1 MALQSSP
8 EQPLA
13 LRVVAKAIGDWVGR
27 LGQVWVEGQVAQL
40 SRRPGSSVVFITLR
54 DTAAELSLQATCS
67 PATCDAVEPGL
78 AEGARVVVLAKPSF
92 YLARGTLALQVSE
105 IRHVG
110 VGELLARLERL
121 KKVLAAEGLF
131 AAERKKPLPFLPR
144 TVGLVTGR
152 GSAAERDVIENARL
166 RWPAV
171 SFKVEAVAVQGV
183 NAVPEVIAAIG
194 RLDRD
199 REVDVIVVARGGGS
213 VEDLLP
219 FSDEGLVRA
228 AAACATP
235 LVSAIG
241 HEPDSP
247 LLDLVA
253 DLRAS
258 TPTDAGKR
266 VVPDVAEELMRVGG
280 LRDRARRVVQERV
293 SRELA
298 GLAAMRSRPC
308 LADPVGMVTGREGE
322 LHGLR
327 DRARRRLDHMLVSAV
342 EDLAHTRARV
352 TALSPQA
359 TLDRGYAVVQD
370 EAGAVL
376 RDAEAA
382 SVGQALFVR
391 LGRGSLDASVTRVQ
405 AVTVD
410 RGGTDA
416 DAVTRVP
423 E

>member
-13 LRVVAKAIGDWVGR
+13 LRTVAKAISDWVGR
-27 LGQVWVEGQVAQL
+27 LGQVWVEGQVTQL
-40 SRRPGSSVVFITLR
+40 NRRPGTSVVFFTLR
-54 DTAAELSLQATCS
+54 DTAAQLSLQATCS
-67 PATCDAVEPGL
+67 PATCDAVSPAL
-78 AEGARVVVLAKPSF
+78 AEGARVVVLAQPSF

-121 KKVLAAEGLF
+121 KKVLQVEGLF
-131 AAERKKPLPFLPR
+131 ADERKKPLPFLPR

-152 GSAAERDVIENARL
+152 GSAAERDVVENARL

-171 SFKVEAVAVQGV
+171 RFKVEAVAVQGV
-183 NAVPEVIAAIG
+183 NAVPEVVAALG

-199 REVDVIVVARGGGS
+199 REVDVIIVARGGGS

-228 AAACATP
+228 AGACATP

-241 HEPDSP
+241 HETDTP

-266 VVPDVAEELMRVGG
+266 VVPDVAEELARIGG
-280 LRDRARRVVQERV
+280 LRDRARRVAVGRV
-293 SRELA
+293 DREQA
-298 GLAAMRSRPC
+298 GLLATRSRPC
-308 LADPVGMVTGREGE
+308 LAEPLGMVDGRQLEV
-322 LHGLR
+322 HGMR
-327 DRARRRLDHMLVSAV
+327 DRARRRVDHMLVSAV
-342 EDLAHTRARV
+342 EDLVHTRARV
-352 TALSPQA
+352 TSLSPQA
-359 TLDRGYAVVQD
+359 TLERGYAVVQHGG
-370 EAGAVL
+370 GAVL
-376 RDAEAA
+376 RSAA
-382 SVGQALFVR
+382 DVAPGEEVSIR
-391 LGRGSLDASVTRVQ
+391 LGSGGLDASVTGVRP
-405 AVTVD
+405 
-410 RGGTDA
+410 G
-416 DAVTRVP
+416 
-423 E
+423 

>member
-13 LRVVAKAIGDWVGR
+13 LRTVAKAIGDWVGR

-40 SRRPGSSVVFITLR
+40 SRRPGSSVVFLTLR

-67 PATCDAVEPGL
+67 PATCDAVDPAL
-78 AEGARVVVLAKPSF
+78 QEGARVVVLAKPSF
-92 YLARGTLALQVSE
+92 YLARGQLALQVSE

-121 KKVLAAEGLF
+121 KKVLALEGLF
-131 AAERKKPLPFLPR
+131 DADRKKSLPFLPR
-144 TVGLVTGR
+144 TVGLITGR
-152 GSAAERDVIENARL
+152 ESAAERDVVENARL
-166 RWPAV
+166 RWPGV
-171 SFKVEAVAVQGV
+171 QFKVEAVAVQGV
-183 NAVPEVIAAIG
+183 NAVPDVIAAIA

-199 REVDVIVVARGGGS
+199 RDVDVIVVARGGGS

-241 HEPDSP
+241 HETDSP

-266 VVPDVAEELMRVGG
+266 VVPDMAEELSRVAA
-280 LRDRARRVVQERV
+280 LVARARSVITTRLD
-293 SRELA
+293 REQA
-298 GLAAMRSRPC
+298 GVTAVRSRPC
-308 LADPVGMVTGREGE
+308 LADPLGMVRGREGE
-322 LHGLR
+322 VAALQ
-327 DRARRRLDHMLVSAV
+327 DRARRRMGNLLDGAQADV
-342 EDLAHTRARV
+342 EHTRARV
-352 TALSPQA
+352 VALSPQA
-359 TLDRGYAVVQD
+359 TLQRGYAVVQTAD
-370 EAGAVL
+370 GTVVREPVAAGTAL
-376 RDAEAA
+376 RLRLAGGEQPAEA
-382 SVGQALFVR
+382 R
-391 LGRGSLDASVTRVQ
+391 
-405 AVTVD
+405 
-410 RGGTDA
+410 
-416 DAVTRVP
+416 
-423 E
+423 

>member
-13 LRVVAKAIGDWVGR
+13 LRTVAKAIGDWVGR

-40 SRRPGSSVVFITLR
+40 SRRPGSSVVFMTLR

-67 PATCDAVEPGL
+67 PGTCDAVSPAL
-78 AEGARVVVLAKPSF
+78 QEGARVVVLAKPSF
-92 YLARGTLALQVSE
+92 YLARGQLALQVTE

-121 KKVLAAEGLF
+121 KKVLALEGLF
-131 AAERKKPLPFLPR
+131 DEERKKPLPFLPQ
-144 TVGLVTGR
+144 TVGLITGR
-152 GSAAERDVIENARL
+152 ESAAERDVIQNARL
-166 RWPAV
+166 RWPGVA
-171 SFKVEAVAVQGV
+171 FKVEAVAVQGV
-183 NAVPEVIAAIG
+183 NAVPEVIAAIA

-199 REVDVIVVARGGGS
+199 RDVDVIVVARGGGS

-241 HEPDSP
+241 HETDSP

-266 VVPDVAEELMRVGG
+266 VVPDMAEELSRVRA
-280 LRDRARRVVQERV
+280 LTDRARRVITTRLD
-293 SRELA
+293 REQA
-298 GLAAMRSRPC
+298 GLTAMRSRPC
-308 LADPVGMVTGREGE
+308 LADPMGMVAGREGE
-322 LHGLR
+322 VVGLR
-327 DRARRRLDHMLVSAV
+327 DRIRRRLGGLLDSAAADV
-342 EDLAHTRARV
+342 AHTRARV
-352 TALSPQA
+352 LALSPQA
-359 TLDRGYAVVQD
+359 TLQRGYAVVQTAD
-370 EAGAVL
+370 GDVVREPVPPGTPLRLRLAGGEQA
-376 RDAEAA
+376 AEA
-382 SVGQALFVR
+382 R
-391 LGRGSLDASVTRVQ
+391 
-405 AVTVD
+405 
-410 RGGTDA
+410 
-416 DAVTRVP
+416 
-423 E
+423 